1 MPFFIPLGIP
11 DFNGKKERDFFQF
24 TYHIEDNDACE
35 LIVQIRNGNIVWYEE
50 TITDTSKLTQ
60 GEHIWQWDGFDNDG
74 ILDTAKFTQAKRLN
88 FYATGKDNDGN
99 IDRSSTD
106 FEANYD
112 EVNWVDV
119 KIDKPALRIDITLR
133 VNLID
138 GGENGTE
145 KDCKEMGKA
154 RNAPVIK
161 ICPWD
166 KIPKEALSFYKEAPL
181 ESKTKTFEQLKEMVL
196 DGVNTYWSR
205 RYTNTEGTII
215 NDTNW
220 EIIVTAVNTEDSNIS
235 LNDIPLIYNTN
246 SPWSRSGNTG
256 GNYNDSNWDDEA
268 MGLLPNGLVQR
279 ISFNAGY
286 IQYSDWKDLKKT
298 HWLYKLKG
306 WQFYDEINEIEEF
319 KETSAHEIGHEII
332 QAFGGTAFSW
342 QHKGSSY
349 YFPQNKKPTGKES
362 FIEEHLYIDYM
373 EDTKGE
379 KYPEGEIDL
388 MKYYNGSKPN
398 DFYNRRVANETDVL
412 SLISLTKIELK

>member
-50 TITDTSKLTQ
+50 TITDASKLTQ

-88 FYATGKDNDGN
+88 FYTTGKDNDGN

-119 KIDKPALRIDITLR
+119 KIDKPASRIDVTLR
-133 VNLID
+133 VNLKD

-145 KDCKEMGKA
+145 KECYELGKA
-154 RNAPVIK
+154 RRAPVIK

-166 KIPKEALSFYKEAPL
+166 KIPKEALSFYKKAPL
-181 ESKTKTFEQLKEMVL
+181 ESKTKTFEHLKEMVL

-215 NDTNW
+215 NDENW
-220 EIIVTAVNTEDSNIS
+220 EIIVTAINTENSEIS
-235 LNDIPLIYNTN
+235 LDDIPLIYNTN
-246 SPWSRSGNTG
+246 NSWSRSGNTG
-256 GNYNDSNWDDEA
+256 GSYNDSNLDDEV
-268 MGLLPNGLVQR
+268 MGLLPNGIVQR
-279 ISFNAGY
+279 ISFNSGY
-286 IQYSDWKDLKKT
+286 IYHSNWKEWYKSHPIHKT
-298 HWLYKLKG
+298 EG
-306 WQFYDEINEIEEF
+306 WVFNLESKEEEDF
-319 KETSAHEIGHEII
+319 KETSAHEIGHELL
-332 QAFGGTAFSW
+332 QAYHGTIYSW

-349 YFPQNKKPTGKES
+349 YFPQDRKPINES
-362 FIEEHLYIDYM
+362 LSDKITHLDFM
-373 EDTKGE
+373 ESNGE
-379 KYPEGEIDL
+379 NAPKSGEIDL
-388 MKYYNGSKPN
+388 MKYYNDYSDYK
-398 DFYNRRVANETDVL
+398 DRIVASEKDVKGLLWLTKL
-412 SLISLTKIELK
+412 SLK